1 MPPFDLLQTL
11 VAGSHGVGPT
21 LARQVQASWR
31 MWGFGPTASSV
42 TLFAPSQCKSRQH
55 VQLKPMRTPPQ
66 LLNDEPTLNLLV
78 PVPVIRPGP
87 CVFGSRLSLAVVEFL
102 MLASTMASNSVLS
115 RDDYRRISRTW

>member
-1 MPPFDLLQTL
+1 MPPFDRLQTL

-21 LARQVQASWR
+21 LVRQVQASWR

-55 VQLKPMRTPPQ
+55 VQLKPMRTPQ

-78 PVPVIRPGP
+78 PVPLLRLGP
-87 CVFGSRLSLAVVEFL
+87 CVCGSRLCLAVMEFL

-115 RDDYRRISRTW
+115 RDDYRRISSTW